1 MVSSQAQRLFV
12 RVLCVSGSDWGSFI
26 SERHQEGKKKAP
38 KCLFLSMTLGQA
50 SMFYKKHF
58 FLASCAS

>member
-1 MVSSQAQRLFV
+1 MVSSQALRLFV
-12 RVLCVSGSDWGSFI
+12 RFLCVSGSDWGSFI
-26 SERHQEGKKKAP
+26 SERHQEGKKRHQSV
-38 KCLFLSMTLGQA
+38 FLSVTSGQA